1 MQVVKDDSNLLV
13 AEQFLSRAYT
23 RATPEFIREVVDG
36 LNTLVGRPI
45 VLLKISIKS
54 DQAASTEHKLAVVY
68 LDPPKSGDNGGYSQ
82 GTCVIYKDGFSPFIN
97 QDARLTAVVLYR

>member
-1 MQVVKDDSNLLV
+1 MQVVHNDSNLMV
-13 AEQFLSRAYT
+13 AEQFLSRSYV

-45 VLLKISIKS
+45 ELLKVSIKS
-54 DQAASTEHKLAVVY
+54 SQDASTEHKLAVIY
-68 LDPPKSGDNGGYSQ
+68 LDTPKSGDDGEYSQ